1 MYGQMVGFPLG
12 KVLQVG
18 LVGFGTVGAAFSAA
32 ARSGAA
38 GRCAVRGVLV
48 RGASSEPARAAV
60 DADCLVTTEMEP
72 FLALGLDLIIEA
84 AGQDAVRTCGVQALE
99 RGTSLMVTSVG
110 ALASDALRQ
119 ELVAAAE
126 RSGARIF
133 VPSGAIAGLDG
144 IAAGAVGEVEEVVHI
159 TRKPPAAWKGTSA
172 ENQVD
177 LDSLTEPTV
186 IYEGSPRES
195 AGLYPANVNV
205 QTAVALAGIGLD
217 KTRVLVVADPTI
229 DRNVH
234 EINVRGEFGELA
246 ITVRNIP
253 SAGNAK
259 TGRLTAMAVIK
270 AVRNLTSPLVVGI

>member
-1 MYGQMVGFPLG
+1 MVGFPLG

-18 LVGFGTVGAAFSAA
+18 LIGFGTVGAAFTAA

-38 GRCAVRGVLV
+38 GRCAVRGVLI
-48 RGASSEPARAAV
+48 RGASGDAARAAV
-60 DADCLVTTEMEP
+60 EADCLVTTDVDA

-84 AGQDAVRTCGVQALE
+84 AGQEAVRTCGIQALE

-110 ALASDALRQ
+110 ALADDNLRQ
-119 ELVAAAE
+119 SLVAAAE
-126 RSGARIF
+126 VSGARVF

-144 IAAGAVGEVEEVVHI
+144 IAAGAVGQVEKVIHI
-159 TRKPPAAWKGTSA
+159 TRKPPGAWKGTSA
-172 ENQVD
+172 EGQVD

-186 IYEGSPRES
+186 IYEGTPRES

-217 KTRVLVVADPTI
+217 KTHVQVVADPTI
-229 DRNVH
+229 DRNIH
-234 EINVRGEFGELA
+234 EITVRGEFGELS
-246 ITVRNIP
+246 ITVRNVP